1 MTAAPPSRGPY
12 ADRDTS
18 TEAGTA
24 HAPPAQPARA
34 PQSSAPPATRTA
46 APLPV
51 PSAGHAAVLDR
62 LRGPTPAKRHNART
76 IAALTANPG
85 CTRRAVLDA
94 AGVDKPK
101 LAQHIGF
108 PGDFGQ
114 SRFALARGNA
124 FEAMLKA
131 DGGALLLET
140 LGHAATDVRYADLG
154 ADADD
159 TLGTRH
165 ARTRDLLADGAGAA
179 LIDHPLLTL
188 DVAGQT
194 VFLEPDLIAFQVAGR
209 LQVVE
214 IKSFAIIDG
223 QADSAKVSAAATQA
237 AVYVLALRRLLS
249 ALGHDDE
256 QMVSHEVVLVCPEN
270 FSLRPAAVVLDVR
283 KQMSTLK
290 RQLARLASVADIIA
304 ALPEDL
310 TFDLALPPDALT
322 AAIARVDARY
332 APECLSACELAAYCR
347 QEASGKTAALGRP
360 VRDALGGIESV
371 AEVLDLSAGRRAP
384 SQEQAEAALLLQAA
398 ARLRAEALSA

>member
-1 MTAAPPSRGPY
+1 VTAALP
-12 ADRDTS
+12 T
-18 TEAGTA
+18 
-24 HAPPAQPARA
+24 PAQPPSPVA
-34 PQSSAPPATRTA
+34 SASAQPPSPVPSASA
-46 APLPV
+46 QPPSPV

-76 IAALTANPG
+76 IAALTGNPG

-140 LGHAATDVRYADLG
+140 LGHVATDVRYADLG
-154 ADADD
+154 EDADD
-159 TLGTRH
+159 TLGARH
-165 ARTRDLLADGAGAA
+165 ARTRDLLADVAGAA

-249 ALGHDDE
+249 ALGHDE
-256 QMVSHEVVLVCPEN
+256 QTVSHEVVLVCPEN

-310 TFDLALPPDALT
+310 TFDLALSPHALT
-322 AAIARVDARY
+322 AALARVDARY
-332 APECLSACELAAYCR
+332 APECLSACELAVYCR
-347 QEASGKTAALGRP
+347 HEASGSTAALGRP
-360 VRDALGGIESV
+360 VRDALGGIESA
-371 AEVLDLSAGRRAP
+371 AEVLDLAAGRRTP
-384 SQEQAEAALLLQAA
+384 TEEQAEAALLLQAA